1 MPDTADPQ
9 PRPAAPAKA
18 AAPTTFKP
26 VALPALAGVLNAR
39 KACEGKVEAPPRTSR
54 HDDLD
59 RFGRSY
65 TA

>member
-9 PRPAAPAKA
+9 PRRDASAKA
-18 AAPTTFKP
+18 AAPTSFKP

-39 KACEGKVEAPPRTSR
+39 KACEGKTEAPPKTPP

>member
-1 MPDTADPQ
+1 MPDNADPQ
-9 PRPAAPAKA
+9 PRRAASTAGG
-18 AAPTTFKP
+18 APTTFKP

-39 KACEGKVEAPPRTSR
+39 KVCERKDAQQTPPR
-54 HDDLD
+54 HEDLD

>member
-1 MPDTADPQ
+1 MPDNADPQ
-9 PRPAAPAKA
+9 PRRTANAEAG
-18 AAPTTFKP
+18 APTTFKP

-39 KACEGKVEAPPRTSR
+39 KVCERKAAPQPGPR

>member
-1 MPDTADPQ
+1 MPDTSDPQ
-9 PRPAAPAKA
+9 PRPAASAKA
-18 AAPTTFKP
+18 VAPTSFKP

-39 KACEGKVEAPPRTSR
+39 KACEGKVDAPTRAPR

-65 TA
+65 TV